1 MAKHIKDYP
10 AYLPYPAPHRLFQ
23 PSFSSSTHSISLC
36 RSIRNNLHFFIFLSV
51 PREPLG
57 VARKTRK
64 WQKTRDIFKRRSG
77 CHSRAWCRRDYLRIC
92 PSLFHFFS
100 YNDLSIIHL
109 SFSPSFICY
118 FIVVLVYGLLT
129 ILLSWGLSS
138 YMTSPLF
145 F

>member
-36 RSIRNNLHFFIFLSV
+36 TSIRNNLRFFIFLSV

-92 PSLFHFFS
+92 PSLFHFFPTMT
-100 YNDLSIIHL
+100 YL
-109 SFSPSFICY
+109 SFICP
-118 FIVVLVYGLLT
+118 FHR
-129 ILLSWGLSS
+129 LLSVISS
-138 YMTSPLF
+138 LF
-145 F
+145 WCMAC